1 MRVFTG
7 APNENDTTGPIRS
20 MINDFMK
27 SVSQFSDPR
36 FRKVLLL
43 SVAGALAT
51 IIGLWVLIWFGL
63 SSITFFADGG
73 WLESAAD
80 WILGI
85 GLSILVVLLF
95 PAATVLISS
104 LLLDQIADAV
114 EDRYYP
120 TLPETRPQPIL
131 EALISGLKFALTA
144 LALNILILPLLL
156 VTPVYVIAFY
166 AMNGYLLSREYFE
179 LVAIRRYDART
190 VESIR
195 KSRQKKLWLAGVGL
209 TFLMTIPIVNLV
221 APIIATAFMVH
232 YSVRLGTYVPETA
245 A

>member
-1 MRVFTG
+1 
-7 APNENDTTGPIRS
+7 

-27 SVSQFSDPR
+27 SVAQFSDPR
-36 FRKVLLL
+36 FRRVVLIG
-43 SVAGALAT
+43 VAGALAT
-51 IIGLWVLIWFGL
+51 IIGLWILIWFGIN
-63 SSITFFADGG
+63 SIIFFADGG
-73 WLESAAD
+73 WMQTAAE
-80 WILGI
+80 WVLQISLMV
-85 GLSILVVLLF
+85 LVVFLF
-95 PAATVLISS
+95 PSVTVLISS

-114 EDRYYP
+114 EDKHYP

-131 EALISGLKFALTA
+131 EALISGLKFAATA
-144 LALNILILPLLL
+144 LVLNILILPLLIAG
-156 VTPVYVIAFY
+156 PVYLIAFY

-190 VESIR
+190 VEAIR

-209 TFLMTIPIVNLV
+209 TFLMTIPVVNLV

-232 YSVRLGTYVPETA
+232 YAVRLGTYVPENA